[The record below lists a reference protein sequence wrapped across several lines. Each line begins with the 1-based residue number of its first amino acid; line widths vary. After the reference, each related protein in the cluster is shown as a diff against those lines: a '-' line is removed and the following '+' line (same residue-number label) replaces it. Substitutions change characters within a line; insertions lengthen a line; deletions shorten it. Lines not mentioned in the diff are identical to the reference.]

1 MFLFF
6 LFLTNFSFF
15 PIILID
21 SDGARVPIPK
31 PLIKVNPKKEQKVEQ
46 KLEQHHEPLVNAP
59 HKEHPIIEDDAVQK
73 QGRGNCYTEP
83 MHQNNCVTSELYL
96 IT

>member
-31 PLIKVNPKKEQKVEQ
+31 PLIRVNPKKEQKVEQ

-73 QGRGNCYTEP
+73 QGRGNCYKEP